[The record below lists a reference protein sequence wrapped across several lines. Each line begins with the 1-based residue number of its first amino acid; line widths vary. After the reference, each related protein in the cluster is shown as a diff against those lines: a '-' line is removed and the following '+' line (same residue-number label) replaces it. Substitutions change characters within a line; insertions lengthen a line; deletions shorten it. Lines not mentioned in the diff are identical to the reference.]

1 MSVGRI
7 FGWVLIGAAGS
18 LAIVQGLRHYV
29 DTQVPVKL
37 RAGGSVETS
46 LWERGYVTAN
56 GTWVAESGEDA
67 RPLQYTSVA
76 CYRSDNT
83 CRSATAEVLANSTLS
98 LDTATYKVAQWSDT
112 TLMFVNSDSPC
123 TDFTYTISRANQR
136 VVGTR
141 APKRSLAEY
150 CTEDERTVQLTLV
163 DGAKV
168 TKAQEQEADARAQP
182 VAWASLAALWVSVL
196 SGLFRRPGR
205 SMELAEA

>member
-7 FGWVLIGAAGS
+7 AGWVFVGAVGS
-18 LAIVQGLRHYV
+18 LAIVQGWHYYV

-37 RAGGSVETS
+37 RGGGSVETS

-56 GTWVAESGEDA
+56 GTWVVESGQEA

-83 CRSATAEVLANSTLS
+83 CRSATAEVLASSTLS
-98 LDTATYKVAQWSDT
+98 LDTATYKVAHWSET

-123 TDFTYTISRANQR
+123 SEFTYTISRVNQR

-141 APKRSLAEY
+141 SPKRNAAES
-150 CTEDERTVQLTLV
+150 CTEDEGTLQLTLV

-168 TKAQEQEADARAQP
+168 TRAQELEANARAQP
-182 VAWASLAALWVSVL
+182 VAWASLAALWVFVL

-205 SMELAEA
+205 SVELAEA